1 MNADRCMF
9 VVSSLCIGGS
19 EKKTV
24 AIANR
29 LASRGWEIHLGV
41 LGEPQDLLP
50 AVAAGVN
57 TLLLARRRRID
68 RQAIGRLR
76 AYLAKQRIARI
87 WSVNQYPMLYARLA
101 ARDLPFPVS
110 QIVGINTTDFYSFYE
125 QMQMLLYAPMLRR
138 MATVVF
144 GSTAQQEA
152 WVRRYRLSAARTTV
166 IHNGVDLQYFATPV
180 ASMARTRADTG
191 LTLGMVAQF
200 RPEKG
205 HGILLDAIARLRREG
220 VPVRLLLVGD
230 GPELSAVQERARRLE
245 LNGAVEFAGRTEDIR
260 PYLASMDAFVLPSL
274 AVETF
279 SNAALEAMAVGLP
292 VILSNIGGASE
303 MIADGDSGFLCPPGD
318 AVALTLAI
326 RRLMDPATRRAFGAA
341 AQARVA
347 AQFSVDAMVQ
357 RYEEVLR
364 C

>member
-1 MNADRCMF
+1 MF
-9 VVSSLCIGGS
+9 VVSSLCVGGS

-24 AIANR
+24 AMANR
-29 LASRGWEIHLGV
+29 LTSRGWEIHLGV

-50 AVAAGVN
+50 TVAAGVN
-57 TLLLARRRRID
+57 TLLLARRRRVD
-68 RQAIGRLR
+68 RQTVGRLR
-76 AYLAKQRIARI
+76 AYLAKQRIARL

-101 ARDLPFPVS
+101 AQGLPFSVR
-110 QIVGINTTDFYSFYE
+110 QVVGINTTDFYSSYE
-125 QMQMLLYAPMLRR
+125 RLQMLLYAPMLRR

-144 GSTAQQEA
+144 GSTTQQEA
-152 WVRRYRLSAARTTV
+152 WIGRYRLPAARTTV
-166 IHNGVDLQYFATPV
+166 IHNGVDLQHFAAPV
-180 ASMARTRADTG
+180 AARARTQADTG
-191 LTLGMVAQF
+191 LILGMVAQF

-230 GPELSAVQERARRLE
+230 GPELSAIRERARRLE
-245 LNGAVEFAGRTEDIR
+245 LNGAVEFAGRTKDVR

-279 SNAALEAMAVGLP
+279 SNAALEAMASGLP

-303 MIADGDSGFLCPPGD
+303 MIVDGECGFLCPPGD
-318 AVALTLAI
+318 VTALTLAI
-326 RRLMDPATRRAFGAA
+326 RRLMDPAMRRVFGTA